1 MESRRVL
8 FRSLDELNTAI
19 VGTVKSGQAIEASN
33 LFTFDNSLAQGRK
46 MTADL
51 STLLLRA
58 YHAEA
63 DNSVRALRVGNV
75 TTARKRLESS
85 RVANAQLGAM
95 MEMRLGVGVHPLLL
109 AQIDQTACWVMSERG
124 VGEHR
129 RR

>member
-33 LFTFDNSLAQGRK
+33 LFTFDNSLAKGRK

-51 STLLLRA
+51 SKLMLRA
-58 YHAEA
+58 YNAEA

-75 TTARKRLESS
+75 TTARKRSEEPREGNVSV
-85 RVANAQLGAM
+85 RVHLGGC
-95 MEMRLGVGVHPLLL
+95 RHVQKKNNKKP
-109 AQIDQTACWVMSERG
+109 R
-124 VGEHR
+124 
-129 RR
+129 